1 MQLLTPETR
10 LDRFKLVTLLGRG
23 GMGEV
28 WKAID
33 ELLGRE
39 VAIKILPPELAN
51 PDLKIRFER
60 EYKIL
65 ATLNHPGIAHL
76 YEAGEEYAQIPDT
89 PRGPTK
95 ISFLVMEFVEGK
107 SLSLILSSGSLPVV
121 TTVRLGRQIS
131 KALSAAHEA
140 GIVHRDLKPANIM
153 VTSRN
158 QVKVLDFGLARP
170 LTQHLHNKGLALPDV
185 TTSGMVLGTAAYL
198 APEQIKGDQ
207 ADVRSDIWA
216 LGCVLYQMLGGQR
229 PFPADSI
236 PEVLASV
243 LRDEPDDLSTLNPVV
258 PVSLKVLV
266 EKCLHKDPEKR
277 PQEVREISGAL
288 KDILQELRQ
297 GPPSSPSIATEA
309 AGPQL
314 SAGAEM
320 LNRYLRMVNPA
331 FPQITAKDSRVGFVE
346 LEHRGAKIGI
356 LVVPKPSGDQ
366 VVFVAPV
373 FRLQTGDSFRIFV
386 RLLSLCN
393 GHTDVGRFSIDE
405 ETRTVNL
412 ACVRNCSSLESR
424 QFRHTLEAMSS
435 AYHRLALPLRQ
446 EFGKAQD

>member
-10 LDRFKLVTLLGRG
+10 LNRFKLVSFLGRG

-28 WKAID
+28 WKAED

-65 ATLNHPGIAHL
+65 AALNHPGIAHL

-89 PRGPTK
+89 PRGPSK
-95 ISFLVMEFVEGK
+95 ISFLVMEYIEGK
-107 SLSLILSSGSLPVV
+107 SLSSILNSGALPVV
-121 TTVRLGRQIS
+121 TSIRIGRQIS

-158 QVKVLDFGLARP
+158 IVKILDFGLARP
-170 LTQHLHNKGLALPDV
+170 ITQHVHTKGPSLPEV

-216 LGCVLYQMLGGQR
+216 FGCVMYQMLSGQR
-229 PFPADSI
+229 PFPQDSI

-243 LRDEPDDLSTLNPVV
+243 LRDDPVDLSTLNSSV
-258 PVSLKVLV
+258 PAALKSLI
-266 EKCLHKDPEKR
+266 EKCLDKEAENR
-277 PQEVREISGAL
+277 PHEAKEISAAL
-288 KDILQELRQ
+288 KDLLQELRQ
-297 GPPSSPSIATEA
+297 GPPSSPSIVPEA
-309 AGPQL
+309 VVQL
-314 SAGAEM
+314 SATAEM
-320 LNRYLRMVNPA
+320 LNRFLRMVNPA
-331 FPQITAKDSRVGFVE
+331 FPQLTANEGKVGFVE
-346 LEHRGAKIGI
+346 IDHHGAKIGI
-356 LVVPKPSGDQ
+356 LVVPKTGGDQ
-366 VVFVAPV
+366 VAFVAPI
-373 FRLQTGDSFRIFV
+373 FRLPEGDSSRV
-386 RLLSLCN
+386 YSKLLSLCN
-393 GHTDVGRFSIDE
+393 GHTDVGRFSIDN

-412 ACVRNCSSLESR
+412 TCVRNCASLESR
-424 QFRHTLEAMSS
+424 QFRHTLDAIST
-435 AYHRLALPLRQ
+435 AYHKLATPLIQ
-446 EFGKAQD
+446 EYGKA

>member
-10 LDRFKLVTLLGRG
+10 LNRFKLVSFLGRG

-28 WKAID
+28 WKAED

-65 ATLNHPGIAHL
+65 AALNHPGIAHL

-89 PRGPTK
+89 PRGPAK
-95 ISFLVMEFVEGK
+95 ISFLVMEFIEGR
-107 SLSLILSSGSLPVV
+107 SLSAILNSGALPVV
-121 TTVRLGRQIS
+121 TSARLGRQIS
-131 KALSAAHEA
+131 KALTAAHEA

-153 VTSRN
+153 VTARN

-170 LTQHLHNKGLALPDV
+170 LTQHVHTKGPSLPEV

-198 APEQIKGDQ
+198 APEQIKGDH

-216 LGCVLYQMLGGQR
+216 LGCVLYQMLSGQR
-229 PFPADSI
+229 PFPQDSI

-243 LRDEPDDLSTLNPVV
+243 LRDDPTDLGTLNPAV
-258 PVSLKVLV
+258 PAALKSLI
-266 EKCLHKDPEKR
+266 EKCLDKQAENR
-277 PQEVREISGAL
+277 PQEAKEISAAL
-288 KDILQELRQ
+288 KEILQEFRQ
-297 GPPSSPSIATEA
+297 GPPSSPSIAA
-309 AGPQL
+309 DVAQL
-314 SAGAEM
+314 SASAEM
-320 LNRYLRMVNPA
+320 LNRFLRMVNPA
-331 FPQITAKDSRVGFVE
+331 YPQLTAKEGKVGFVE
-346 LEHRGAKIGI
+346 IEHSGAKIGI

-366 VVFVAPV
+366 VAFVTPI
-373 FRLQTGDSFRIFV
+373 FNLPEGDSFRIYS

-412 ACVRNCSSLESR
+412 TCVRNCSSLESR
-424 QFRHTLEAMSS
+424 HFRHTLDAIST
-435 AYHRLALPLRQ
+435 AYHKLANPLVQ
-446 EFGKAQD
+446 EFGKA

>member
-10 LDRFKLVTLLGRG
+10 LNRFKLVSFLGRG

-28 WKAID
+28 WKAED

-65 ATLNHPGIAHL
+65 AALNHPGIAHL

-95 ISFLVMEFVEGK
+95 ISFLVMEFIEGR
-107 SLSLILSSGSLPVV
+107 SLSAILNSGALPVV
-121 TTVRLGRQIS
+121 TAVRLGRQIS
-131 KALSAAHEA
+131 KALTAAHEA

-153 VTSRN
+153 VTARN
-158 QVKVLDFGLARP
+158 QVKILDFGLARP
-170 LTQHLHNKGLALPDV
+170 LTQHVHTKGPSLPEV

-216 LGCVLYQMLGGQR
+216 LGCVIYQMLSGQR
-229 PFPADSI
+229 PFPQDSI

-243 LRDEPDDLSTLNPVV
+243 LRDDPIDLGTLNPSV
-258 PVSLKVLV
+258 PAALKSLI
-266 EKCLHKDPEKR
+266 EKCLDKQAENR
-277 PQEVREISGAL
+277 PQEAKEISAAL
-288 KDILQELRQ
+288 KDILQEFRP
-297 GPPSSPSIATEA
+297 GPPSSPSITADVA
-309 AGPQL
+309 QL
-314 SAGAEM
+314 SASAEM
-320 LNRYLRMVNPA
+320 LNRFLRMVNPA
-331 FPQITAKDSRVGFVE
+331 YPQLTAKEGKVGFVE
-346 LEHRGAKIGI
+346 VEHRGAKIGI

-366 VVFVAPV
+366 VAFVTPI
-373 FRLQTGDSFRIFV
+373 FNLPEGDSSRV
-386 RLLSLCN
+386 YSRLLSLCN

-412 ACVRNCSSLESR
+412 TCVRNCSSLESR
-424 QFRHTLEAMSS
+424 QFRHTLDAIST
-435 AYHRLALPLRQ
+435 AYHKLANPLVQ
-446 EFGKAQD
+446 EFGKA

>member
-10 LDRFKLVTLLGRG
+10 LDRFKLVTFIGRG

-28 WKAID
+28 WKAED

-65 ATLNHPGIAHL
+65 AALNHPGIAHL
-76 YEAGEEYAQIPDT
+76 YEAGEDYAKIPDT

-95 ISFLVMEFVEGK
+95 ISFLVMEFIEGK

-121 TTVRLGRQIS
+121 TAIRMGRQIS
-131 KALSAAHEA
+131 KALTAAHEA

-153 VTSRN
+153 VTARN
-158 QVKVLDFGLARP
+158 QVKILDFGLARP
-170 LTQHLHNKGLALPDV
+170 LAQHIHTKAPALPEV

-216 LGCVLYQMLGGQR
+216 LGCVLYQMIGGQR
-229 PFPADSI
+229 PFPQDSI

-243 LRDEPDDLSTLNPVV
+243 LRDDPIDLSTLNHDV
-258 PVSLKVLV
+258 PSALKALI
-266 EKCLHKDPEKR
+266 EKCLDKEAEKR
-277 PQEVREISGAL
+277 PQEAKEISAVL
-288 KDILQELRQ
+288 KDILQELKQ
-297 GPPSSPSIATEA
+297 GQPSSPSIATEA
-309 AGPQL
+309 AL
-314 SAGAEM
+314 SASAEM
-320 LNRYLRMVNPA
+320 LNRFLRMVNPA
-331 FPQITAKDSRVGFVE
+331 FPQLTAKEGKVGFVE
-346 LEHRGAKIGI
+346 VEHRGAKIGI

-366 VVFVAPV
+366 VAFVAPI
-373 FRLQTGDSFRIFV
+373 FRLPEGDSYRIYS

-412 ACVRNCSSLESR
+412 TCVRNCGSLESR
-424 QFRHTLEAMSS
+424 QFRHTLDALST
-435 AYHRLALPLRQ
+435 AYHKLANPLIQ
-446 EFGKAQD
+446 EFGKA

>member
-10 LDRFKLVTLLGRG
+10 LDRFKLVMFLGRG

-28 WKAID
+28 WKAED

-65 ATLNHPGIAHL
+65 AALNHPGIAHL

-89 PRGPTK
+89 PQGPTK
-95 ISFLVMEFVEGK
+95 ISFLVMEFIEGK
-107 SLSLILSSGSLPVV
+107 SLSTILNTGALPVV
-121 TTVRLGRQIS
+121 TTIRLGRQIS

-153 VTSRN
+153 VTAKN

-170 LTQHLHNKGLALPDV
+170 ITQHVHAKGLSIPEV

-207 ADVRSDIWA
+207 ADIRSDIWA

-229 PFPADSI
+229 PFPQDSI

-243 LRDEPDDLSTLNPVV
+243 LRDDPVDLSTLNPSV
-258 PVSLKVLV
+258 PAALKALI
-266 EKCLHKDPEKR
+266 EKCLDKEAGNR
-277 PQEVREISGAL
+277 PQEAKEISAAL
-288 KDILQELRQ
+288 KDLLQEMRQ
-297 GPPSSPSIATEA
+297 GPPSSPSISTEVA
-309 AGPQL
+309 QL
-314 SAGAEM
+314 SATAEM
-320 LNRYLRMVNPA
+320 LNRFLRMVNPA
-331 FPQITAKDSRVGFVE
+331 FPQLTAKEGKIGFVE
-346 LEHRGAKIGI
+346 VEHRGAKIGI
-356 LVVPKPSGDQ
+356 VVVPKPSGDQ
-366 VVFVAPV
+366 VAFVTPI
-373 FRLQTGDSFRIFV
+373 FRLPEGDSFRIYSK
-386 RLLSLCN
+386 LLSLCN
-393 GHTDVGRFSIDE
+393 GHTDVGRFSVDE

-412 ACVRNCSSLESR
+412 TCVRNCASLESR
-424 QFRHTLEAMSS
+424 QFRHTLDAVST
-435 AYHRLALPLRQ
+435 AYHKLANPLIQ
-446 EFGKAQD
+446 EFGKA